1 MRYPIQV
8 LQCSGDHLLCWVKKM
23 HPKTDEHMSVN
34 LKIRTSGCAWQ
45 WLEEEDAFAST
56 QLQYA
61 LDARF

>member
-1 MRYPIQV
+1 
-8 LQCSGDHLLCWVKKM
+8 M

-34 LKIRTSGCAWQ
+34 LKIRTSACAWQ
-45 WLEEEDAFAST
+45 WLEEEGAFAST